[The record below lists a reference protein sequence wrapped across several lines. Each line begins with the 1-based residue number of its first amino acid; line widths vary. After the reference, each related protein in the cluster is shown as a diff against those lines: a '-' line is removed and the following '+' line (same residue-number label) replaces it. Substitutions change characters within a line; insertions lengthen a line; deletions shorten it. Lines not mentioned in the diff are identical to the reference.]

1 MDTFVEQIVK
11 KQKGGKEY
19 AIIAATILGALVL
32 GALSLMLGMF
42 AALLLVGIGYG
53 AWWLITSQNVEFEY
67 SVTNGDI
74 DISQIIAQRK
84 RKIIVSV
91 AGEKIESMAPYK
103 PEEYAGRHFD
113 RTVLAAI
120 NPAGEN
126 VWCFTYHSKK
136 NGHTLVVFQP
146 DERVFSALKNGL
158 PKLVQMDLNRKMAH

>member
-74 DISQIIAQRK
+74 DISQIIAQRN

-91 AGEKIESMAPYK
+91 AGEKIESMAP
-103 PEEYAGRHFD
+103 
-113 RTVLAAI
+113 
-120 NPAGEN
+120 
-126 VWCFTYHSKK
+126 
-136 NGHTLVVFQP
+136 
-146 DERVFSALKNGL
+146 
-158 PKLVQMDLNRKMAH
+158 